1 MSGSSPDHPS
11 EPPREAAAPGPRLA
25 PLPAEEWPERVVDRL
40 EALRSEDG
48 RVANIFTT
56 FARHPALF
64 ARWLPFG
71 GQLLRDGEL
80 PARERE
86 LLILRSAWNCRS
98 GYEWGQHAQ
107 IASAVGMSAE
117 EIARVADGPGA
128 AGWGPFDVV
137 LLHAADELHA
147 EACISDSTWGELAA
161 RYDEHQ
167 LLELTMLVG
176 HYHLVA
182 FALNSLRVER
192 DPGVVG
198 LPQNGA

>member
-1 MSGSSPDHPS
+1 MSAPGADRPH
-11 EPPREAAAPGPRLA
+11 EVRLGAGAPGPRLA
-25 PLPAEEWPERVVDRL
+25 PLRVEEWPETVVDRL

-48 RVANIFTT
+48 HVANIFTT

-71 GQLLRDGEL
+71 GQLLREGTL

-86 LLILRSAWNCRS
+86 LLILRTAWNCRS

-107 IASAVGMSAE
+107 IASAAGLSAE
-117 EIARVADGPGA
+117 EITRVADGPGA
-128 AGWGPFDVV
+128 AGWQPFDAI
-137 LLHAADELHA
+137 LLRAADELHGHA
-147 EACISDSTWGELAA
+147 RISDSTWERLAG
-161 RYDEHQ
+161 RYDERQ
-167 LLELTMLVG
+167 LLELPMLVG

-198 LPQNGA
+198 LPQRGA